1 MMTFTKEAEYVL
13 QFINLTK
20 QNIFLTG
27 KAGTGKTTLLREI
40 VKNTHKKTVIVAPT
54 GIAAINAG
62 GVTIHSMFQLPFG
75 CFVPSYTSEEFASY
89 TKVENK
95 NTIYKHFK
103 FSGQKR
109 NVLINLELL
118 VIDEVSMLRP
128 DLLDAIDFV
137 LQKIKRN
144 TLPFGGVQV
153 LFIGDLLQL
162 PPIIKPDEWQIL
174 KEYYKGKFFFHA
186 QVFQNQQPLYIEL
199 EKIYRQQDMT
209 FVAILN
215 NLRNNIIT
223 QEDKKILEKYI
234 NPAFDTKANKGYIT
248 ITTHNNRADFI
259 NKNELQAIDK
269 PSVMFHATVTGDF
282 PQHQYPIEEVLEFKV
297 GAQVMFIKNDLN
309 PEKRYFNGKMG
320 FITTLN
326 SEEIVVHFPDENVYI
341 TVEEYEWNNI
351 KYSLNE
357 SSKEIEEEVLGTFVQ
372 YPIRLAWAITV
383 HKSQGLTFEKA
394 VLDVSDVF
402 VAGQLYVALSRLTSL
417 NGLVLM
423 NHLNMNGIT
432 NEQDVMEYAT
442 NKADKQTIEQNLS
455 HQKLRYSFD
464 YFTECFEYRNLFFE
478 FQKHV
483 QSYTENA
490 NRSEKAKHNKWAE
503 QVFEKIKNAR
513 ITAEKFKIQ
522 LQQIFSQP
530 EVDWMFLEE
539 RILKANQY
547 FYENLHGV
555 YFDIVIQKET
565 IKSVKKVKEYYTEL
579 KELEELAL
587 ESVQKLFKAKA
598 FATSLSTNT
607 PFLKKNYQT
616 DGYINLTRN
625 VYDAVKNYLKA
636 INIPNALQEDIDYY
650 ETKEKKPKGK
660 DQKPTA
666 EITLE
671 LLNEGKTIEEIATI
685 RKYVTGTILGHIA
698 KLIEDG
704 KVAMNK
710 FLPKEKVLKMNELT
724 INEDFTTLTLN
735 DLREKY
741 DPENSLS
748 WDELKVYKAGRV
760 FEAKRK

>member
-75 CFVPSYTSEEFASY
+75 CFVPSFTSENYSVY

-162 PPIIKPDEWQIL
+162 PPIIKPDEWQVI
-174 KEYYKGKFFFHA
+174 KDYYKGKFFFHA

-209 FVAILN
+209 FVDILN

-223 QEDKKILEKYI
+223 LEDKKLLEKYI

-248 ITTHNNRADFI
+248 ITTHNNKADFI
-259 NKNELQAIDK
+259 NKNELQAIDL
-269 PSVMFHATVTGDF
+269 PSVKFYATVTGDF
-282 PQHQYPIEEVLEFKV
+282 PQHQYPIEEVLEFKI
-297 GAQVMFIKNDLN
+297 GAQVMFIKNDPN

-326 SEEIVVHFPDENVYI
+326 TEEIIVHFPEENVFI
-341 TVEEYEWNNI
+341 TVEEHEWNNI

-357 SSKEIEEEVLGTFVQ
+357 SSKDIEEEVLGTFVQ

-455 HQKLRYSFD
+455 HQKYHR
-464 YFTECFEYRNLFFE
+464 
-478 FQKHV
+478 
-483 QSYTENA
+483 
-490 NRSEKAKHNKWAE
+490 
-503 QVFEKIKNAR
+503 
-513 ITAEKFKIQ
+513 
-522 LQQIFSQP
+522 
-530 EVDWMFLEE
+530 
-539 RILKANQY
+539 
-547 FYENLHGV
+547 
-555 YFDIVIQKET
+555 
-565 IKSVKKVKEYYTEL
+565 
-579 KELEELAL
+579 
-587 ESVQKLFKAKA
+587 
-598 FATSLSTNT
+598 
-607 PFLKKNYQT
+607 
-616 DGYINLTRN
+616 
-625 VYDAVKNYLKA
+625 
-636 INIPNALQEDIDYY
+636 
-650 ETKEKKPKGK
+650 
-660 DQKPTA
+660 
-666 EITLE
+666 
-671 LLNEGKTIEEIATI
+671 
-685 RKYVTGTILGHIA
+685 
-698 KLIEDG
+698 
-704 KVAMNK
+704 
-710 FLPKEKVLKMNELT
+710 
-724 INEDFTTLTLN
+724 
-735 DLREKY
+735 
-741 DPENSLS
+741 
-748 WDELKVYKAGRV
+748 
-760 FEAKRK
+760 

>member
-1 MMTFTKEAEYVL
+1 MTFTKEAEYVL
-13 QFINLTK
+13 QFINLTQ

-75 CFVPSYTSEEFASY
+75 CFVPSYTSEDYATY

-109 NVLINLELL
+109 NVLLNLELL
-118 VIDEVSMLRP
+118 IIDEVSMLRP

-144 TLPFGGVQV
+144 TMAFGGVQV

-174 KEYYKGKFFFHA
+174 KDYYKGKFFFHA

-209 FVAILN
+209 FVDILN
-215 NLRNNIIT
+215 NLRNNILT
-223 QEDKKILEKYI
+223 QEDRTILEKYI
-234 NPAFDTKANKGYIT
+234 NPRFDTKVNKGYIT
-248 ITTHNNRADFI
+248 ITTHNNKADYI
-259 NKNELQAIDK
+259 NKNELIAIEQ
-269 PSVMFHATVTGDF
+269 PSVKFHATVTGEF
-282 PQHQYPIEEVLEFKV
+282 PQHQYPIEEVLEFKI
-297 GAQVMFIKNDLN
+297 GAQVMFIKNDPT

-326 SEEIVVHFPDENVYI
+326 SEEIVVHFPEENVYI
-341 TVEEYEWNNI
+341 NVEMYEWNNI

-432 NEQDVMEYAT
+432 NEQDVMEYAN
-442 NKADKQTIEQNLS
+442 NKADQQTIENNLS
-455 HQKLRYSFD
+455 YQKLKYSFD
-464 YFTECFEYRNLFFE
+464 YFTECFEYRNLYFE

-483 QSYTENA
+483 NSYLDNP
-490 NRSEKAKHNKWAE
+490 NKSEKAKHNKWAE

-513 ITAEKFKIQ
+513 SIAEKFKIQ
-522 LQQIFSQP
+522 LQQIFSQSSINW
-530 EVDWMFLEE
+530 EFLEE

-547 FYENLHGV
+547 FYENLYGV
-555 YFDIVIQKET
+555 YYDLVLQKET

-579 KELEELAL
+579 KELEGLAL

-616 DGYINLTRN
+616 DGYLNLTRN
-625 VYDAVKNYLKA
+625 VYDSVKNYLKNN
-636 INIPNALQEDIDYY
+636 NIPNALQEDIDYY
-650 ETKEKKPKGK
+650 ETKEKKPKNK

-666 EITLE
+666 EITLD
-671 LLNEGKTIEEIATI
+671 LLNEGKTIEEIATQ
-685 RKYVTGTILGHIA
+685 RKYVTSTILGHIA
-698 KLIEDG
+698 KLIEEG
-704 KVAMNK
+704 KVSMQQ
-710 FLPKEKVLKMNELT
+710 FLSEDKITKLNQLT
-724 INEDFTTLTLN
+724 INEDFSTLTLN
-735 DLREKY
+735 ELRERY
-741 DPENSLS
+741 DPENTLT
-748 WDELKVYKAGRV
+748 WEELKMYKAGKV
-760 FEAKRK
+760 FEGKEK